1 MEIYMNSHLALMK
14 FRRILLALICL
25 TVAVFVFEVTRPYR
39 PDNFIDRFVDALIG
53 RDWIESELPTVETA
67 GEGDIVYV
75 EVPADADLTGMLY
88 ISPERESY
96 EEGEMTLIVPALD
109 LNTTVSDGTT
119 RQDLRRNPGLFEFS
133 GMPGNEKRNVSIA
146 GHRSGGVFFYL
157 DKLAEGDWVY
167 LIYDSR
173 IFAYLYSDRT
183 EVLPT
188 DWSIIAD
195 QGFDCCTLITCT
207 PVDLANKRMVVRFEL
222 EKIYRHSPEMMEYLG
237 LEEDSRSL

>member
-1 MEIYMNSHLALMK
+1 M
-14 FRRILLALICL
+14 ICL
-25 TVAVFVFEVTRPYR
+25 AAVVFVFEWTRPYR

-53 RDWIESELPTVETA
+53 RDWIESALPTVETA

-75 EVPADADLTGMLY
+75 EVPADADLTGLLY

-96 EEGEMTLIVPALD
+96 EAGGMTLVVPALD
-109 LNTTVSDGTT
+109 LSAAVSGGTT

-133 GMPGNEKRNVSIA
+133 GMPGNEDQNVSIA
-146 GHRSGGVFFYL
+146 GHRSGGVFYHL

-173 IFAYLYSDRT
+173 IFAYLYLDRT

-188 DWSIIAD
+188 DWSVVAG
-195 QGFDCCTLITCT
+195 QGFSCCTLITCT

-222 EKIYRHSPEMMEYLG
+222 ENISRYSDETVNRLG
-237 LEEDSRSL
+237 LAGLLT